1 MPASQMSA
9 VKSQMG
15 LRSFTRALALAFN
28 EWLLM
33 FMLFA
38 NSIFS
43 YVIARFADYS
53 ELQSP
58 CLMCSN
64 LDHILGRTKHSK
76 KTHWDMICSKH
87 KSEISSLVYCH
98 AHGKLV
104 DVRGMCETCLFSFA
118 TTNKSNAETYRLL
131 VGKLGDNS
139 YFGSKSDRSTNPNC
153 SKLTDCTCCNQLWGP
168 QTAATLVA
176 EREMLPKIGLLSK
189 VRTGKQSTP
198 KKSVSFNHL
207 PDVGY
212 TELKIHSDTE
222 SEAVFSDTE
231 PKQESSPSHLP
242 HVGYNEPKIGLVGDV
257 RTEKPSTPKKSVSF
271 NHLPDV
277 GYTELK
283 IHSDTESEA
292 VFSEDE
298 GVVLKDEDHK
308 YQTMDLENPPII
320 TLPYDLATDKL
331 LNFDFPV
338 EPLLTLNDQEDVH
351 LQESKWRTYS
361 SFPEIIPVNDV
372 PETSEKV
379 FKEEEIN
386 SLDNLFLT
394 SRAMEHFAAVP
405 KKKKEPIRLQDISL
419 TPDFKESPANDSL
432 MEETE
437 LICLNDVTSTS
448 RAMEHSEV
456 ILKEREEPLHLLDI
470 SVTPDFKENPANAS
484 LMEET
489 ELVCLN
495 DVSSPSRAMEHSE
508 AVLKDEEEPI
518 RLQDSSLTP
527 DFMENPANASLLEET
542 ELICVNDVTSTS
554 HAMEHSEAVL
564 KENEE
569 PICFQDISL
578 TPDLKEDPANAFLM
592 EETKLICLNEVTSTS
607 SAMEH
612 SSVFIEEKEELVRHE
627 DITSTPDFMEN
638 PANAPLM
645 EETELICLN
654 DATSTSEAAETPE
667 VVLEGIELMSI
678 HDKSLEEVPQS
689 LTTDETSVEMSKE
702 SDTHQADI
710 NSLES
715 EYIVVPSPNSMP
727 ENSTENCVS
736 DNKEMK
742 ETSLTVSSLSEM
754 APRDVTS
761 HTEAALESESSSF
774 NSMSVAA
781 ETNQYSGELLDLA
794 DAYNIVVGNE
804 GNNDS
809 NGRQKIENW
818 MKKDTSRVSED
829 LKALLTQISASRG
842 IEFLSP
848 RDVSPKISVN
858 SSDQE
863 TKNLDHDMQLLLQKR
878 MLERN
883 ESNLSLEEVSVS
895 EIEGESES
903 DRLKRQVDYDRKLL
917 TGLYKE
923 LEEERSASAVA
934 TNQAMA
940 MITRLQE
947 EKASFQMEALQNLRM
962 MEEQAEY
969 DMEAIQRLN
978 DLLVEREKLIQDLE
992 AEIEY
997 FRDQT
1002 PQKKNKLDVPE
1013 KVTEMDSPSEGM
1025 SNKIQSCLVGFDE
1038 ERLYIT
1044 SCLEKIENRVNGEA
1058 HGDNLPAQ
1066 ESVSELHERVE
1077 MLKGDLYFLEQV
1089 MNSLGHGKEGVEFV
1103 KEIASH
1109 LQTLRSVGMK
1119 RQNHTES

>member
-1 MPASQMSA
+1 MATRQM
-9 VKSQMG
+9 SQMG
-15 LRSFTRALALAFN
+15 SRSFTRALALAFN

-33 FMLFA
+33 LMLFV

-76 KTHWDMICSKH
+76 KPHWDMICSKH

-139 YFGSKSDRSTNPNC
+139 YFGSKTGRSTNPNC
-153 SKLTDCTCCNQLWGP
+153 SKLTDCTCCNQLWGT
-168 QTAATLVA
+168 QTAAATQVA
-176 EREMLPKIGLLSK
+176 EREMLPKFGLLSK

-198 KKSVSFNHL
+198 KKSVRFNHL

-212 TELKIHSDTE
+212 SELKIHSDTE
-222 SEAVFSDTE
+222 SEAVFPDTE
-231 PKQESSPSHLP
+231 PKQESLLSHMP
-242 HVGYNEPKIGLVGDV
+242 HFGFNDPKIGLVGV
-257 RTEKPSTPKKSVSF
+257 LRTEEQSTPKKSVSF

-277 GYTELK
+277 GYSELK

-298 GVVLKDEDHK
+298 GVIVKEEGHK
-308 YQTMDLENPPII
+308 FHTVGLQIPPII

-331 LNFDFPV
+331 LNLDFHL
-338 EPLLTLNDQEDVH
+338 EPLTTQNDQEEVQ
-351 LQESKWRTYS
+351 LQEINWRTYS
-361 SFPEIIPVNDV
+361 SFPEFIPVDGV
-372 PETSEKV
+372 PETPEKV
-379 FKEEEIN
+379 LKEEEII
-386 SLDNLFLT
+386 SSDDLFLT
-394 SRAMEHFAAVP
+394 SRAIEHFAAVS
-405 KKKKEPIRLQDISL
+405 KDKEEPIRLHDITLTPDFMELPENTSVMEETELLCLNDVTSTSKGNEEPIHVQDISL
-419 TPDFKESPANDSL
+419 TPEFKENPANASV

-448 RAMEHSEV
+448 RTMEHS
-456 ILKEREEPLHLLDI
+456 
-470 SVTPDFKENPANAS
+470 A
-484 LMEET
+484 
-489 ELVCLN
+489 
-495 DVSSPSRAMEHSE
+495 
-508 AVLKDEEEPI
+508 
-518 RLQDSSLTP
+518 
-527 DFMENPANASLLEET
+527 
-542 ELICVNDVTSTS
+542 
-554 HAMEHSEAVL
+554 AVL

-569 PICFQDISL
+569 PIHLQDTTLTSDFMENSANASLMDETELICLNDVTSTSHTMEYSAAVLKEKEEPSHLQDISL
-578 TPDLKEDPANAFLM
+578 TPDLKE
-592 EETKLICLNEVTSTS
+592 
-607 SAMEH
+607 
-612 SSVFIEEKEELVRHE
+612 
-627 DITSTPDFMEN
+627 N
-638 PANAPLM
+638 PANISLT

-654 DATSTSEAAETPE
+654 DVTSTSKVAETPE
-667 VVLEGIELMSI
+667 DVFKGIELMPL
-678 HDKSLEEVPQS
+678 HDVSLDDVPES
-689 LTTDETSVEMSKE
+689 LTTNETSVEISKE
-702 SDTHQADI
+702 KDTVEADI
-710 NSLES
+710 TSLES

-727 ENSTENCVS
+727 ETSIENCVS
-736 DNKEMK
+736 DSKEMQ
-742 ETSLTVSSLSEM
+742 ETSLTGSLLSEM
-754 APRDVTS
+754 APRNVAS
-761 HTEAALESESSSF
+761 HTQAAINESESSSF

-804 GNNDS
+804 SNNDS
-809 NGRQKIENW
+809 NGREQIENW
-818 MKKDTSRVSED
+818 MKKDTSRVTED

-858 SSDQE
+858 SSDQD
-863 TKNLDHDMQLLLQKR
+863 TKNIDHDMQLLIQKR

-883 ESNLSLEEVSVS
+883 ESNLSLEGVSVG

-1002 PQKKNKLDVPE
+1002 PQKKDKLDVAE

-1044 SCLEKIENRVNGEA
+1044 SCLEKIENRVTGEA
-1058 HGDNLPAQ
+1058 HGHNIPA
-1066 ESVSELHERVE
+1066 EDSVSELQERVE
-1077 MLKGDLYFLEQV
+1077 RLKGDLYFLEQV
-1089 MNSLGHGKEGVEFV
+1089 MNSLGHGNEGMQFV

-1109 LQTLRSVGMK
+1109 LQTLRTLSMK
-1119 RQNHTES
+1119 RQEHTES

>member
-1 MPASQMSA
+1 MSTRQISSA

-15 LRSFTRALALAFN
+15 SRSFTRALALAFN

-33 FMLFA
+33 LMLFL
-38 NSIFS
+38 NSLFS
-43 YVIARFADYS
+43 YVVTRFADYS
-53 ELQSP
+53 QLQSP

-64 LDHILGRTKHSK
+64 LDHILGRTKHFK
-76 KTHWDMICSKH
+76 KPHWDIICSKH

-139 YFGSKSDRSTNPNC
+139 YFGSNSDRSTNPNC

-168 QTAATLVA
+168 QTADTQVA

-198 KKSVSFNHL
+198 KKSVRFNHL

-222 SEAVFSDTE
+222 SEAAFPDTE
-231 PKQESSPSHLP
+231 PKQESSPSYMP
-242 HVGYNEPKIGLVGDV
+242 NAGYNEPKIGLVGDV
-257 RTEKPSTPKKSVSF
+257 RTEKPSTPKKSVRF

-277 GYTELK
+277 GYSELK

-292 VFSEDE
+292 VLSEDE
-298 GVVLKDEDHK
+298 GVVVKEEDHK
-308 YQTMDLENPPII
+308 FHTVDLQTPPII

-331 LNFDFPV
+331 LNLDF
-338 EPLLTLNDQEDVH
+338 H
-351 LQESKWRTYS
+351 LQPLTTQNYQEEVLLEEINWRTYS
-361 SFPEIIPVNDV
+361 SFPELFPIDGV

-379 FKEEEIN
+379 LKEEEII
-386 SLDNLFLT
+386 SSDNLFLT
-394 SRAMEHFAAVP
+394 SRAMDYFAAVSDE
-405 KKKKEPIRLQDISL
+405 KEEPICLHDITLTPDSMEHSANASIVKETELICLSDVTSTSCAMEHSEVFLMGNEEPVHVQDISL
-419 TPDFKESPANDSL
+419 TPDFKENPANASV

-437 LICLNDVTSTS
+437 LICLNDVTSTLHT
-448 RAMEHSEV
+448 MEHSAV
-456 ILKEREEPLHLLDI
+456 ILKENEEPIRLHDTTLT
-470 SVTPDFKENPANAS
+470 SDFVENPANAS

-489 ELVCLN
+489 EFICLN
-495 DVSSPSRAMEHSE
+495 DVSSTSRTMEYSAAVSE
-508 AVLKDEEEPI
+508 EK
-518 RLQDSSLTP
+518 
-527 DFMENPANASLLEET
+527 EET
-542 ELICVNDVTSTS
+542 IPL
-554 HAMEHSEAVL
+554 
-564 KENEE
+564 
-569 PICFQDISL
+569 QDISL
-578 TPDLKEDPANAFLM
+578 TPEFK
-592 EETKLICLNEVTSTS
+592 
-607 SAMEH
+607 
-612 SSVFIEEKEELVRHE
+612 
-627 DITSTPDFMEN
+627 EN
-638 PANAPLM
+638 PANVSLA

-654 DATSTSEAAETPE
+654 DVTSTSKAAETPE
-667 VVLEGIELMSI
+667 DVFKGIELISF
-678 HDKSLEEVPQS
+678 HDVSLDEVPDS
-689 LTTDETSVEMSKE
+689 LTTNETSVEMLKE
-702 SDTHQADI
+702 KDTHQADI
-710 NSLES
+710 TSLES

-727 ENSTENCVS
+727 ENSVENCVP
-736 DNKEMK
+736 DNKEMQ
-742 ETSLTVSSLSEM
+742 ETSLTGSLLSET

-761 HTEAALESESSSF
+761 HTEAAIESESSSF
-774 NSMSVAA
+774 NSMSVAV

-804 GNNDS
+804 SNKDG
-809 NGRQKIENW
+809 NGREQIENW

-858 SSDQE
+858 SSDQD

-883 ESNLSLEEVSVS
+883 ESNLSLEGVSVS

-903 DRLKRQVDYDRKLL
+903 DRLKRQVEYDMKLL

-1002 PQKKNKLDVPE
+1002 PQKKNKLDVAE

-1038 ERLYIT
+1038 ERLYIS
-1044 SCLEKIENRVNGEA
+1044 SCLEKIENRVTGEA

-1066 ESVSELHERVE
+1066 ESVSELQERVE
-1077 MLKGDLYFLEQV
+1077 RLKGDLYFLEQV
-1089 MNSLGHGKEGVEFV
+1089 MNSLGHGNEGMQFV

-1109 LQTLRSVGMK
+1109 LQTLRSLSMK
-1119 RQNHTES
+1119 REDHTES

>member
-1 MPASQMSA
+1 MATRQMSA

-15 LRSFTRALALAFN
+15 SRSFTRALALAFN

-33 FMLFA
+33 LMLFV

-43 YVIARFADYS
+43 YVITRFADYS
-53 ELQSP
+53 DLQSP
-58 CLMCSN
+58 CLMCSS
-64 LDHILGRTKHSK
+64 LDHILGRTIHLK
-76 KTHWDMICSKH
+76 KNHWDMICSKH

-98 AHGKLV
+98 AHSKLV

-131 VGKLGDNS
+131 VGKLGEAS
-139 YFGSKSDRSTNPNC
+139 CFGSKIDRSKIPNC
-153 SKLTDCTCCNQLWGP
+153 SKLTDCICCNQLWMP
-168 QTAATLVA
+168 QTAATQVA
-176 EREMLPKIGLLSK
+176 EPEMLPKIGLLSK

-198 KKSVSFNHL
+198 KKSVRFNHL

-231 PKQESSPSHLP
+231 QKQESSSNRLL
-242 HVGYNEPKIGLVGDV
+242 HVGYTEPDISLVGDV
-257 RTEKPSTPKKSVSF
+257 GTEKQSTLKKNVSF
-271 NHLPDV
+271 DHLPDV
-277 GYTELK
+277 GYSELK

-298 GVVLKDEDHK
+298 GFVLKREDHK
-308 YQTMDLENPPII
+308 FQTVDIKTPPII

-331 LNFDFPV
+331 LNLDFHLQ
-338 EPLLTLNDQEDVH
+338 PLVSRNDQEEVH
-351 LQESKWRTYS
+351 FQQIDWRSNS
-361 SFPEIIPVNDV
+361 SFPELIPLNGV

-379 FKEEEIN
+379 LKEEEII

-394 SRAMEHFAAVP
+394 SRAMEHFAAVSME
-405 KKKKEPIRLQDISL
+405 KDEPIHLQDISL
-419 TPDFKESPANDSL
+419 TPDFVENPVKDSL
-432 MEETE
+432 MEESE

-448 RAMEHSEV
+448 RSMERSAAVSKEKEEPIRLQDISLPPDFEKSTAKATLMEETELICFNDVTSTSCAMEHSAVVSQE
-456 ILKEREEPLHLLDI
+456 KEEPIHLQDI
-470 SVTPDFKENPANAS
+470 SLTPDSKENPANASSMEEPELIFLNDVTSTSRAMQHSAAVSQEKEEPIHLQDISLIPDVMENPANAS
-484 LMEET
+484 LMEE
-489 ELVCLN
+489 
-495 DVSSPSRAMEHSE
+495 S
-508 AVLKDEEEPI
+508 
-518 RLQDSSLTP
+518 
-527 DFMENPANASLLEET
+527 
-542 ELICVNDVTSTS
+542 
-554 HAMEHSEAVL
+554 
-564 KENEE
+564 
-569 PICFQDISL
+569 
-578 TPDLKEDPANAFLM
+578 
-592 EETKLICLNEVTSTS
+592 
-607 SAMEH
+607 
-612 SSVFIEEKEELVRHE
+612 
-627 DITSTPDFMEN
+627 
-638 PANAPLM
+638 
-645 EETELICLN
+645 ELICLN
-654 DATSTSEAAETPE
+654 DVTSTSEAAETPE
-667 VVLEGIELMSI
+667 DVLKGIELMSL
-678 HDKSLEEVPQS
+678 HDISIDEVPES
-689 LTTDETSVEMSKE
+689 LTTNETSVEMLKE
-702 SDTHQADI
+702 RDTTQADI
-710 NSLES
+710 TSLES
-715 EYIVVPSPNSMP
+715 EDIIVSSTNSMP

-736 DNKEMK
+736 DNKETK
-742 ETSLTVSSLSEM
+742 KTYLTVSSLSEM
-754 APRDVTS
+754 APPDVTS

-804 GNNDS
+804 GNKDS
-809 NGRQKIENW
+809 EGREQIEKW
-818 MKKDTSRVSED
+818 MRKDTSRVSED

-848 RDVSPKISVN
+848 RDISPKISVN

-863 TKNLDHDMQLLLQKR
+863 TKSLDHDMQQLLQKR

-883 ESNLSLEEVSVS
+883 ESNLSLEGVAVI

-903 DRLKRQVDYDRKLL
+903 DRLKRQVDYDMKLL

-947 EKASFQMEALQNLRM
+947 EKASFQMEALQNMRM

-1002 PQKKNKLDVPE
+1002 PQKKNKLDVAE
-1013 KVTEMDSPSEGM
+1013 TETKVDLPSEGM
-1025 SNKIQSCLVGFDE
+1025 SSKIQSCLVGFEE

-1044 SCLEKIENRVNGEA
+1044 NCLEKIENRVNGEA
-1058 HGDNLPAQ
+1058 HVDNPPAE

-1077 MLKGDLYFLEQV
+1077 RLKGDFYFLEQV
-1089 MNSLGHGKEGVEFV
+1089 LNSLGHGNEGLQFV

-1109 LQTLRSVGMK
+1109 LQTLPSLSMK
-1119 RQNHTES
+1119 RQDHTES

>member
-1 MPASQMSA
+1 
-9 VKSQMG
+9 MG
-15 LRSFTRALALAFN
+15 SRSFTRALALAFN

-33 FMLFA
+33 FMLFV

-64 LDHILGRTKHSK
+64 LDHILRKTKDLK
-76 KTHWDMICSKH
+76 KTHWDIICSKH

-131 VGKLGDNS
+131 VGKLGEDS
-139 YFGSKSDRSTNPNC
+139 HFGSKSDRSKYPNC
-153 SKLTDCTCCNQLWGP
+153 SKLTDCTCCNQLWTP
-168 QTAATLVA
+168 QTAATQVA
-176 EREMLPKIGLLSK
+176 EREILPKIGLLGK
-189 VRTGKQSTP
+189 IRTGKQSAP

-231 PKQESSPSHLP
+231 PKQESSLNHLP
-242 HVGYNEPKIGLVGDV
+242 PVGYNEPKIGLVGDV
-257 RTEKPSTPKKSVSF
+257 RTGKPSTPKKSVSF

-298 GVVLKDEDHK
+298 CVVLKDEDHK
-308 YQTMDLENPPII
+308 YQIVDLQTHPII

-331 LNFDFPV
+331 LNFDFPL
-338 EPLLTLNDQEDVH
+338 EPFVTRNDREEVQ
-351 LQESKWRTYS
+351 LQETNWRTYS
-361 SFPEIIPVNDV
+361 SFPVLIPVNDV

-394 SRAMEHFAAVP
+394 SRAMKHFAAAKV
-405 KKKKEPIRLQDISL
+405 KEEPIRLQDISS
-419 TPDFKESPANDSL
+419 TPDVKENPANASL

-437 LICLNDVTSTS
+437 LICLSDVTATS
-448 RAMEHSEV
+448 GAMEHSEV
-456 ILKEREEPLHLLDI
+456 ILKEREELIHLQDI

-484 LMEET
+484 LLEET
-489 ELVCLN
+489 ELICLN
-495 DVSSPSRAMEHSE
+495 DVTSPLRAVEHS
-508 AVLKDEEEPI
+508 AVLLKDKVEPI
-518 RLQDSSLTP
+518 RLQDGGSLTP
-527 DFMENPANASLLEET
+527 DFMENSANASILEET

-554 HAMEHSEAVL
+554 RTMGHSSVVL

-569 PICFQDISL
+569 PIRFQDSSL
-578 TPDLKEDPANAFLM
+578 TPDFKENPASTFLV
-592 EETKLICLNEVTSTS
+592 EETELICLNDVTSPS
-607 SAMEH
+607 RAMEH
-612 SSVFIEEKEELVRHE
+612 STVFIEEKEELVRHQN
-627 DITSTPDFMEN
+627 ITLTQDFMEN
-638 PANAPLM
+638 PANSSLR

-654 DATSTSEAAETPE
+654 DVTSTSEVAETPE
-667 VVLEGIELMSI
+667 DVLEGIELMSI
-678 HDKSLEEVPQS
+678 HDISLDEVS
-689 LTTDETSVEMSKE
+689 ESVTTNQTSVEMSKE
-702 SDTHQADI
+702 RDTHQADI
-710 NSLES
+710 TSLES

-727 ENSTENCVS
+727 ENSTDNCVS
-736 DNKEMK
+736 DKKEMK
-742 ETSLTVSSLSEM
+742 ETSLRISSLSEM

-804 GNNDS
+804 GHYDS
-809 NGRQKIENW
+809 NGRQQIENW

-883 ESNLSLEEVSVS
+883 ESNLSLEGVSVT
-895 EIEGESES
+895 EIEGESEG

-1002 PQKKNKLDVPE
+1002 PQKKNKLDVAE

-1044 SCLEKIENRVNGEA
+1044 SCLEKIENRVNGKA
-1058 HGDNLPAQ
+1058 HDDNLPAQ

-1077 MLKGDLYFLEQV
+1077 RLKGDLYFLEQV
-1089 MNSLGHGKEGVEFV
+1089 MNSLGHGNEGVQFV

-1109 LQTLRSVGMK
+1109 LQTLRSLSMK
-1119 RQNHTES
+1119 RQDQTEC

>member
-1 MPASQMSA
+1 MATRQMSA

-15 LRSFTRALALAFN
+15 SWSFTRALAFAFN

-33 FMLFA
+33 LMLFV

-64 LDHILGRTKHSK
+64 LDHILGRTKHLK
-76 KTHWDMICSKH
+76 KPHWDMICSKH

-139 YFGSKSDRSTNPNC
+139 YFGSKTGRSTNPNC
-153 SKLTDCTCCNQLWGP
+153 SKLTDCTCCNQLWGT
-168 QTAATLVA
+168 QTAPTQVA
-176 EREMLPKIGLLSK
+176 EREMLPKFGLLSK
-189 VRTGKQSTP
+189 VRTAKQSTP
-198 KKSVSFNHL
+198 KKSVRFNHL

-222 SEAVFSDTE
+222 S
-231 PKQESSPSHLP
+231 KQESSLSRMP
-242 HVGYNEPKIGLVGDV
+242 HVEFNEHKIGLVGV
-257 RTEKPSTPKKSVSF
+257 LRTEEQSTPKKSVRF

-277 GYTELK
+277 GYSELK
-283 IHSDTESEA
+283 VHSDTESEA

-298 GVVLKDEDHK
+298 GVIIKEEGHK
-308 YQTMDLENPPII
+308 FHIVDLQTPPII

-331 LNFDFPV
+331 LNFDFHL
-338 EPLLTLNDQEDVH
+338 EPLTTQNDQEEGQ
-351 LQESKWRTYS
+351 LQEINWRTYS
-361 SFPEIIPVNDV
+361 SFPEFIPVDGV
-372 PETSEKV
+372 PETPEKV
-379 FKEEEIN
+379 LKEEEII
-386 SLDNLFLT
+386 SSDDLFLT
-394 SRAMEHFAAVP
+394 SRAIEHFAAVS
-405 KKKKEPIRLQDISL
+405 KEKEEPIRLHDITL
-419 TPDFKESPANDSL
+419 TPDFMEHPANASV

-448 RAMEHSEV
+448 CAMKHSEV
-456 ILKEREEPLHLLDI
+456 FLKGNEEPIHVQDI
-470 SVTPDFKENPANAS
+470 YLTPEFKENPAHAS
-484 LMEET
+484 VMEET
-489 ELVCLN
+489 ELICLN
-495 DVSSPSRAMEHSE
+495 DVTSTSHIMEHSA
-508 AVLKDEEEPI
+508 AVLKENEEPI
-518 RLQDSSLTP
+518 HLHDTTLTS
-527 DFMENPANASLLEET
+527 DFMENPANASLTEET
-542 ELICVNDVTSTS
+542 ELICLSDVTSTS
-554 HAMEHSEAVL
+554 HTMEYSAAVS
-564 KENEE
+564 KEKEE
-569 PICFQDISL
+569 PIHLQDISL
-578 TPDLKEDPANAFLM
+578 TPDLKE
-592 EETKLICLNEVTSTS
+592 
-607 SAMEH
+607 
-612 SSVFIEEKEELVRHE
+612 
-627 DITSTPDFMEN
+627 N
-638 PANAPLM
+638 PANVSLT

-654 DATSTSEAAETPE
+654 DVTSTSKTAETPE
-667 VVLEGIELMSI
+667 DVFKGIELMPL
-678 HDKSLEEVPQS
+678 HDVSLDEVPES
-689 LTTDETSVEMSKE
+689 LTTNEISVEMSKE
-702 SDTHQADI
+702 KDTDQADST
-710 NSLES
+710 SLES

-727 ENSTENCVS
+727 ENSIENCVS
-736 DNKEMK
+736 DKKDMQ
-742 ETSLTVSSLSEM
+742 ETSLTGSLLSEM
-754 APRDVTS
+754 APRNVAS
-761 HTEAALESESSSF
+761 HTQAAINESESSSF

-781 ETNQYSGELLDLA
+781 ETNQYSGELMDLA

-804 GNNDS
+804 SNNDS
-809 NGRQKIENW
+809 NGREQIENW

-829 LKALLTQISASRG
+829 LKALLTQISASPSRG

-858 SSDQE
+858 SSDQD
-863 TKNLDHDMQLLLQKR
+863 TKNIDHDMQLLLQKR

-883 ESNLSLEEVSVS
+883 ESNLSLEGVSVS

-1002 PQKKNKLDVPE
+1002 PQKKDKVDVAE
-1013 KVTEMDSPSEGM
+1013 QVTEIDSPSEGM
-1025 SNKIQSCLVGFDE
+1025 SNKIQSCLVGFEE

-1044 SCLEKIENRVNGEA
+1044 SCLDKIENRVTGEA
-1058 HGDNLPAQ
+1058 HGDNLPAE
-1066 ESVSELHERVE
+1066 ESVSELQERVE
-1077 MLKGDLYFLEQV
+1077 RLKGDLYFLEQV
-1089 MNSLGHGKEGVEFV
+1089 MNSLGHGNEGMQFV

-1109 LQTLRSVGMK
+1109 LQTLRSLSMK
-1119 RQNHTES
+1119 RQDHTES